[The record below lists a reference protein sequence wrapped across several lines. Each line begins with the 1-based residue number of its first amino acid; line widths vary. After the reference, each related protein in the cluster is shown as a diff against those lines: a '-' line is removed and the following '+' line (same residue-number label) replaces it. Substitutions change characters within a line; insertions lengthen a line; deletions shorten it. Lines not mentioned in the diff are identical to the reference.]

1 MVSRVVNISRKK
13 TTVPFPDC
21 PGADHIFGFIHPPS
35 KFPYLLNFVIRAR
48 THVYTRSHKDKPVS
62 PYFNWNGML
71 MTQALIG
78 LQGQCLSNKKVFS
91 YAKRMFATLDLESNM
106 SILDKSD
113 ISCKVTDKGKKNHNV
128 FFRNSKS
135 AENKRL
141 GINSRSRKGC
151 KECKRRKRRCDEI
164 KPSCGRCLKTGI
176 PCVWPEFKQEPQ
188 KSRNK
193 QQEPNQLELVKTVSE
208 SSDGDCM
215 TIDPNS
221 KLSGKADIHFEDLDS
236 TAEIRTLEKSFLLN
250 SCENAMEEQITES
263 TLNMR
268 NIIEQS
274 DREKQKNSFLLESL
288 KQELGKRHYT
298 TPFFEITLNT
308 FPSQKLLF
316 GLKDTEV
323 VYLDYYRTCVSQTI
337 SILPKE
343 SNFFLSLYLPLA
355 ENNKSILYALIGW
368 AGVFLNDESN
378 QHIPL
383 DYIKKSVI
391 LSKQELGK
399 EPTKSEKLAIF
410 SLYTILCAVLIC
422 AGDVKEWYKYFKTLH
437 KFLLD
442 QSNGDLK
449 EIKNC
454 MGDFKE
460 TKWLVSN
467 FLYHDVLASISHI
480 EGTCFTMAEY
490 CQILDIT
497 MSDPEFVKSFELSAT
512 QSGSDKVYG
521 SMDSTVSENYF
532 VKNNANEIGP
542 AVIDNDLVC
551 DPLQGCVR
559 PVFLLIGEITNT
571 FVKLKNAEKRLKELE
586 EAYKYEEFSKARNK
600 VYSQLEKKYESLQTL
615 LKNTKPHAMSL
626 CYLKSDKDLEHHLT
640 LFEAFRLSALIYLK
654 TLVKKI
660 PPASPEIQ
668 ILVVELL
675 PCISIILGSK
685 VQASLCFPLLVA
697 GMSCISKC
705 DRSFIAEKVLQMS
718 NSFPVKNFQRIL
730 VIIEHTW
737 KINKEGLKC
746 VYWFE
751 ISTKFGW
758 ALSLA

>member
-1 MVSRVVNISRKK
+1 
-13 TTVPFPDC
+13 
-21 PGADHIFGFIHPPS
+21 
-35 KFPYLLNFVIRAR
+35 
-48 THVYTRSHKDKPVS
+48 
-62 PYFNWNGML
+62 
-71 MTQALIG
+71 
-78 LQGQCLSNKKVFS
+78 
-91 YAKRMFATLDLESNM
+91 
-106 SILDKSD
+106 
-113 ISCKVTDKGKKNHNV
+113 
-128 FFRNSKS
+128 
-135 AENKRL
+135 
-141 GINSRSRKGC
+141 
-151 KECKRRKRRCDEI
+151 
-164 KPSCGRCLKTGI
+164 
-176 PCVWPEFKQEPQ
+176 
-188 KSRNK
+188 
-193 QQEPNQLELVKTVSE
+193 
-208 SSDGDCM
+208 
-215 TIDPNS
+215 
-221 KLSGKADIHFEDLDS
+221 
-236 TAEIRTLEKSFLLN
+236 
-250 SCENAMEEQITES
+250 
-263 TLNMR
+263 MR

-422 AGDVKEWYKYFKTLH
+422 AGDVREWYKYFKTLH

-497 MSDPEFVKSFELSAT
+497 MSDPEPVK
-512 QSGSDKVYG
+512 
-521 SMDSTVSENYF
+521 M
-532 VKNNANEIGP
+532 
-542 AVIDNDLVC
+542 IDNDLVC